1 MSLPELIEKLSK
13 LRERLSGYEALVRA
27 DALLAD
33 ILEDLRTVQNSAG
46 DEWLTLNEAALRSGY
61 SPEHLRRL
69 VREERL
75 TAERRGR
82 RLYVREGSLPRKSAT
97 LTGTSTGSYDP
108 VADAR
113 TIAGK
118 KKSADSRSGSGN
130 VF

>member
-33 ILEDLRTVQNSAG
+33 ILEDLHAVQDSAG
-46 DEWLTLNEAALRSGY
+46 DKWLTLNEAALTSGY

-69 VREERL
+69 VREGRL
-75 TAERRGR
+75 TVERRGR

-97 LTGTSTGSYDP
+97 LTATSTGSYDP

-113 TIAGK
+113 KIAGK
-118 KKSADSRSGSGN
+118 MKSAASRSASRN